1 VAFTDELVERLAR
14 TEARLA
20 RRTQRVAMAAWQ
32 VWGVCF
38 DLRYGVETTSRI
50 PDPRGERNDAFV
62 PWFMK
67 QVMAPSSVR
76 PSDVFLD
83 VGSGKGR
90 IVLFAASHYPFR
102 RVIGVELSE
111 QLDRA
116 AGENMRRYRGHL
128 APIELV
134 NQDVLDWK
142 VPDDVTI
149 VFMYNPFSGSV
160 FERFMGGLRQSLD
173 DCPRDFRLIYANPQ
187 MRQMVIDA
195 GFTEIRQLGRIRVYR
210 LTG

>member
-1 VAFTDELVERLAR
+1 
-14 TEARLA
+14 
-20 RRTQRVAMAAWQ
+20 MAAWQ